1 MYKYLG
7 WLQKSWIWD
16 VLSLRLYM
24 FFVAKEEDSSRL
36 TISLVTKWASLDR
49 TWEPIAE
56 LQEFVWNTLNASL
69 WHLGYW
75 RIIKIWD
82 ILVYSRDIL
91 IPAFPLKLFLLLLL
105 LLLLPPPSPPP
116 LLLLLK
122 YREEYTVSITL
133 KLSCA
138 FCFGLEPACVSWLCL
153 NCFIQMYLQNSDI
166 QQREGKEGEPN
177 VLTTKNASFSHFA
190 LHPRSC
196 TFPD

>member
-1 MYKYLG
+1 MKIDFNSQFCFNELKSSVNVRLCTFSFAFMYKYLG

-36 TISLVTKWASLDR
+36 TIPLVTKWASLDR

-91 IPAFPLKLFLLLLL
+91 IPNFPLKLFLLLLL
-105 LLLLPPPSPPP
+105 FFFFFFSNTG
-116 LLLLLK
+116 K
-122 YREEYTVSITL
+122 SIL
-133 KLSCA
+133 FQLR
-138 FCFGLEPACVSWLCL
+138 WNCL
-153 NCFIQMYLQNSDI
+153 
-166 QQREGKEGEPN
+166 
-177 VLTTKNASFSHFA
+177 AHFA
-190 LHPRSC
+190 SV
-196 TFPD
+196 